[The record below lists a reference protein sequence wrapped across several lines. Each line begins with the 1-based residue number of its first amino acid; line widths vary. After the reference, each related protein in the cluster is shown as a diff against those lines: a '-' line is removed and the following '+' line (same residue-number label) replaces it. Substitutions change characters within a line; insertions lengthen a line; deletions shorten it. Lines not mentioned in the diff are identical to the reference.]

1 MEWMLQ
7 VLDEVDDVIGALR
20 FCCAGVAA
28 EIVGRRPAAAQPPPR
43 PAPNFP

>member
-28 EIVGRRPAAAQPPPR
+28 EIAGRRPPAAAQLPLPT
-43 PAPNFP
+43 PNFP

>member
-20 FCCAGVAA
+20 FCCVGWAA
-28 EIVGRRPAAAQPPPR
+28 EIAGRRPAAAPPLPR
-43 PAPNFP
+43 QAPNFP